1 MEKRKAAL
9 ITWASLQ
16 LAVSFCYTCSVS
28 LHAEFLFLRLG
39 KKGKNTLLES
49 NQKPDKR
56 DITKDQLVRASCLG
70 HFGKKII

>member
-1 MEKRKAAL
+1 MGEPA
-9 ITWASLQ
+9 
-16 LAVSFCYTCSVS
+16 TCREFLLYSVS

-39 KKGKNTLLES
+39 KKGKNTLLQS

-56 DITKDQLVRASCLG
+56 DITRDELVRASCLG